1 MLSNFLSADV
11 VMQPIVAEGATTA
24 PIIMEAP
31 ANTFSIVDAFMAG
44 GWWGMAAIT
53 LTLVC
58 ALFAAW
64 KAPAWVQSLGKVAI
78 AIGVI
83 SFLLGISDIAQ
94 VIQENGDRFP
104 FSVYIGGVK
113 VALIAPI
120 YSIIVYVIITL
131 VDLVRRPRISEI
143 V

>member
-1 MLSNFLSADV
+1 MLSNLLSTDV

-120 YSIIVYVIITL
+120 YSIIVYVIISL
-131 VDLVRRPRISEI
+131 VDMVRRPRI
-143 V
+143 

>member
-64 KAPAWVQSLGKVAI
+64 KAPAWVKPLGKVAI
-78 AIGVI
+78 AIGVL
-83 SFLLGISDIAQ
+83 SFLMGVQDMADGCAKVGSEI
-94 VIQENGDRFP
+94 P
-104 FSVYIGGVK
+104 FSVYCSGFK

-120 YSIIVYVIITL
+120 YSIIVYVIITIA
-131 VDLVRRPRISEI
+131 DTVRRPRI
-143 V
+143 

>member
-31 ANTFSIVDAFMAG
+31 ANTFSLVDAFMAG

-83 SFLLGISDIAQ
+83 SFLLGISDIAK
-94 VIQENGDRFP
+94 VIQENGDQFP
-104 FSVYIGGVK
+104 FSVYMGGLK